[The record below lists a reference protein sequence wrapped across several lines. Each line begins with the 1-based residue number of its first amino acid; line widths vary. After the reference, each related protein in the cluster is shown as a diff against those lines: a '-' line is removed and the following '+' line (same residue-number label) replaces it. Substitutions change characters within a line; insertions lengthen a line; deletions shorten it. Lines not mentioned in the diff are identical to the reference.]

1 MRCSVRHRTHYRRL
15 VFARSQVSLA
25 SLLSGLSDRAL
36 CADRSPVNAGFS
48 IRRTIIVNMHLTLRR
63 RVQAW
68 GDLHCL
74 FPCVNHAQ
82 VDLKP
87 PSTFRIPGTHN
98 FCFHT
103 RAWIPSSSVISSL
116 YASSGYSTLCL
127 VSTDMTIMRSAGIV
141 RHIRSSVSCETA
153 FLTIYLD

>member
-1 MRCSVRHRTHYRRL
+1 MRCSVRHCTHYRRL

-48 IRRTIIVNMHLTLRR
+48 IRRTIIVNMHLTLQR

-103 RAWIPSSSVISSL
+103 RAWIPSSSVRQLRIQYPLSCI
-116 YASSGYSTLCL
+116 YGY
-127 VSTDMTIMRSAGIV
+127 DD
-141 RHIRSSVSCETA
+141 HEIRWHRET
-153 FLTIYLD
+153 YSKQCVM